1 MRSITLLAPRAVSD
15 FKPHHV
21 YPSVAPWRNSM
32 VQRFLQVLIAVG
44 LVTVSEAAFAEI
56 VEADVEIQS
65 VDVEERL
72 ITVLLR
78 SKTLEMEVHRRAKI
92 TVGDNKSTLESLKA
106 GQVVRVVY
114 DNDPGFETAKKIMA
128 NEQQRTDLAADKS
141 PLAKAK
147 QLNATAL
154 RLMDNGDYINAEEPF
169 EEALQIFKKE
179 LGETHP
185 DSRKAV
191 NNLAK
196 LYLIVAK
203 TQEDVDLEIAAYAWR
218 KLGRLRMPYDKNHW
232 QVTDSRL
239 GLQHVRFIKQFSD
252 QQLQRWIEA
261 LKLSRT
267 KNQLLRDNKV
277 AEAKKAAKGI
287 VDIRRVVL
295 GEKNAQVAD
304 SMVDLAWLLDQT
316 GEAVKARPLYEQAHD
331 IYRTVLGKQHP
342 RYATCKSKLAWS
354 FERSGDYEKAKPLY
368 EQALEIYG
376 ESLGTDHP
384 EYHTAYDRLTDLL
397 GHQARLHI
405 QKDDLSAARKARKQ
419 ILTLQT
425 VRFGEEHFRTT
436 DAKKDLEQIDTL
448 IGQSGENRKRLAK
461 ATSLM
466 ESAYQR
472 QLNGQDLAS
481 GIKDAEEAM
490 KVREA
495 ILGKDDIGTA
505 ECIDLLGVMH
515 DSVGDYENAKTLYLA
530 AKRIRG
536 EQLGRIHPFYATSV
550 NNLAELYRKVG
561 EYENARP
568 LYDEALK
575 ISRRWST
582 EHPANLA
589 TSLNNL
595 ALFFHDKGEYEK
607 AKPLYEEALT
617 LIEETTE
624 QWPMM
629 RDDYATYLNNTAE
642 LCRVTGDMRKAKVY
656 YDDAKEI
663 REGGPDYASSLNNL
677 GLLYHEVARSL
688 DGAEKAEKFEQAKKL
703 YLQALEISESSA
715 SPVGQPEYAIALTNL
730 ANLYHDVG
738 KFTEAGK
745 RYEEALKLRREIL
758 SENHPDV
765 ASSIGNLAAHYR
777 SLGRFDE
784 AEQHYKQALAVL
796 KDALGETHPVYGV
809 MLRNLAKLYESKGEP
824 GYAVPDLRKSLE
836 IAREKLELT
845 AAVQSERQQL
855 GMAKMFR
862 GTLDRWLS
870 LSTRTELPA
879 DETYEHVLRW
889 KGAVFARQLEQRKY
903 RRTVAKSADP
913 KVASLV
919 RDLKSVA
926 CRIAALALSEPPAG
940 QEQSHW
946 QRLGEL
952 SRKKE
957 ELEAKLATVSPEFRK
972 QQAVSQLTLDQLKE
986 LLPTSVVL
994 VDLLEYRHSS
1004 PPPNGKGRWKTER
1017 RLMAF
1022 VVRRGEPIRQLE
1034 LGSVEPIA
1042 KAVTEWLR
1050 TTDRPNPIVKES
1062 DPSLVRRIA
1071 KEKNSGTV
1079 LKLVDQM
1086 DSAIVLRELFWKK
1099 IERHLPNIDES
1110 SPKVE
1115 ELFQLSHVL
1124 VSPDGALARMPLVA
1138 LPGREPNTYLIEERA
1153 ISTIA
1158 VPQLLPELLA
1168 SEEDIPREPSML
1180 LIGDVDYDANLSD
1193 DVLGEE
1199 EDASSRRQLNFLT
1212 GYIEELKA
1220 TGTEINDIALQF
1232 EDFYKTP
1239 AVRLTKEHASESTVR
1254 EEAPKHYWL
1263 HFATHGFFAPSNK
1276 HSALAAVHDVTRS
1289 ADMTREAEVLF
1300 TTGVGGFHP
1309 GVLSGIVLAGVNRPI
1324 DDGSNDGILTAME
1337 VAEMDLQNVKV
1348 VVLSA
1353 CDTGL
1358 GDVAGGEGVLG
1369 IQRAFQMAGAKTVV
1383 ASLWKVDD
1391 KATQQLM
1398 SNFYKHMW
1406 DHEKLGKLA
1415 AFRKSQLMMLGPP
1428 KKRGLDRGKEREPK
1442 DLERPAPFK
1451 WAAFSISG
1459 DWR

>member
-582 EHPANLA
+582 EHPENLA